1 MLSPQG
7 GRRALPRPEP
17 PGSNGGAAGLDD
29 AGKDDAKPAG
39 PVAGAVAGSAATSPP
54 PVGTAGG
61 AAGEVQQPVILE
73 WKGMS
78 AAIVP
83 FSAASVGDWLVEA
96 AHSREAKHRGESANA
111 SEEARRL
118 LAPLSFDLELL
129 LLLGHPPFSKPVAR
143 AGQAH
148 LLPRVSASLQSPAIS
163 LTLRE
168 DDVPDIVSICG
179 QFAQHMTPPSPE
191 ALAVRRGPLHIAEVR
206 SLLGWSDET
215 EFGDCDC
222 FVANGSFYFD
232 AAVGQQCV
240 PLSGVALL
248 QRSAQSLELRWAD
261 GGRRPESKHAQH
273 GAQRG
278 STDAAVSDQWQPSEG
293 ALGLVTS
300 YHHSLVLSAAS
311 REEAVRWLSALAS
324 MQPLQLPQPPP
335 PRRVISSCGTNCGD
349 PDSSPTPPSANLKL
363 PYLGMVPCVIR
374 R

>member
-1 MLSPQG
+1 
-7 GRRALPRPEP
+7 
-17 PGSNGGAAGLDD
+17 
-29 AGKDDAKPAG
+29 
-39 PVAGAVAGSAATSPP
+39 
-54 PVGTAGG
+54 
-61 AAGEVQQPVILE
+61 
-73 WKGMS
+73 MS

-118 LAPLSFDLELL
+118 LAPLSFNLELL
-129 LLLGHPPFSKPVAR
+129 LLLGHTPFSKPAAR

-148 LLPRVSASLQSPAIS
+148 LLPRVSASLQSPAIF

-261 GGRRPESKHAQH
+261 GGRRPESKHAQQRCAARLDRCGRVRPVSTERR
-273 GAQRG
+273 GARACHELPPLIGAERSVSRG
-278 STDAAVSDQWQPSEG
+278 GRAVVVGARVDAAAAATAAAPS
-293 ALGLVTS
+293 
-300 YHHSLVLSAAS
+300 
-311 REEAVRWLSALAS
+311 
-324 MQPLQLPQPPP
+324 P
-335 PRRVISSCGTNCGD
+335 
-349 PDSSPTPPSANLKL
+349 
-363 PYLGMVPCVIR
+363 
-374 R
+374 